1 MTTLPDFEAWAI
13 FAKVAEAG
21 SFTRAAADLGLSNP
35 TVSKAIT
42 RLEARL
48 GTALLHRTSRRLS
61 LTRTGE
67 GALEHARRILAEGEA
82 VEADASAQATTPR
95 GVVRLAAPMSFGVA
109 HLAPILPEFLQQY
122 PQVGIELHLGDEQ
135 DDLIGGGFDL
145 ALRIA
150 ALADSS
156 LRARRICA
164 VRRPVV
170 ASPAYFERHGRPTHP
185 RDLADHAALIYT
197 NMPTPQLWRFHHPRE
212 GDYAVPV
219 RGSLHVNNAE
229 ALGPALLAGIGIAVQ
244 PEFIVWRDL
253 AEGRLEAVLPD
264 WEVTPIAL
272 NLVSPPGVLRPARV
286 TALAD
291 HLVRHLSAAAWAAS
305 LDASPPATA

>member
-1 MTTLPDFEAWAI
+1 MTPLPDFEAWAI
-13 FAKVAEAG
+13 FAKVSEAG
-21 SFTRAAADLGLSNP
+21 SFSRAAADLGLSKP

-197 NMPTPQLWRFHHPRE
+197 NMPTPTTPCPCVAACMSTTPKPSDQPCWP
-212 GDYAVPV
+212 
-219 RGSLHVNNAE
+219 GS
-229 ALGPALLAGIGIAVQ
+229 
-244 PEFIVWRDL
+244 
-253 AEGRLEAVLPD
+253 
-264 WEVTPIAL
+264 
-272 NLVSPPGVLRPARV
+272 
-286 TALAD
+286 
-291 HLVRHLSAAAWAAS
+291 
-305 LDASPPATA
+305 ASPCSRSSSSGATWPRDGWRRCCRTGK